1 MVRSRKGRK
10 PRQAKHAASP
20 KKLDARSLFD
30 DIDAVIRACRAAL
43 LSEHLDDLQDLV
55 RYARKRYAEA
65 LRQAGSLS
73 FTKLEV
79 QMMDLKSTQLE
90 DLIGKLVARCA
101 ALASRDSRRG
111 LVVLLLASLPFQ
123 FLNHIL

>member
-1 MVRSRKGRK
+1 MVQGKEGRK
-10 PRQAKHAASP
+10 PRKAKHSKSAKKRNAS
-20 KKLDARSLFD
+20 SLFK

-55 RYARKRYAEA
+55 RYARSRYAET

-73 FTKLEV
+73 FTEPEV
-79 QMMDLKSTQLE
+79 QKMDLKSAQLE
-90 DLIGKLVARCA
+90 ELISKLVMRCA
-101 ALASRDSRRG
+101 SLTSRESRHG

-123 FLNHIL
+123 FLNHIF